1 MRETPFNSV
10 LTVAGREI
18 GRGRPCFVVA
28 EIGVNHNGDMDLA
41 KREIDAAVAA
51 SADAVKFQ
59 SYRVEEF
66 LFNRS
71 LTFTYISRGRQ
82 VTEPQYDLFKRCE
95 LTTEALTELK
105 RHCDE
110 RGVIFQST
118 PMSPQGVR
126 DLLDLGAP
134 ILKNGSDSL
143 NHLPLI
149 RAMGESGLPTV
160 ISTGMATIADVDE
173 AVRAFR
179 ATGNCNLVLLHCVSA
194 YPTPVAETNLA
205 RIPSLAQV
213 FGCPVG
219 FSDHTQGHLA
229 AALSVTFSACLVEK
243 HFTLDHDLPGPDH
256 WFSVT
261 PAELKA
267 LVKSVRDAEAMIGTA
282 ALGPTHSEGEGRREY
297 RLSCVAAS
305 DLPQGHR
312 LSIEDIVFG
321 RPGHGMS
328 PAQACLLS
336 GRVLRQGVRKGHVFV
351 LEDLV

>member
-1 MRETPFNSV
+1 MREAPFNSV
-10 LTVAGREI
+10 VKVAGREI
-18 GRGRPCFVVA
+18 GLGRPCFVVA
-28 EIGVNHNGDMDLA
+28 EIGINHNGDMDLA

-51 SADAVKFQ
+51 GADAVKFQ

-66 LFNRS
+66 LSNRN
-71 LTFTYISRGRQ
+71 LTFTYTSQGQ
-82 VTEPQYDLFKRCE
+82 LVTEPQYDLFKRCE

-105 RHCDE
+105 RYCDK
-110 RGVIFQST
+110 RRVIFQST

-126 DLLDLGAP
+126 DLVDIGAP
-134 ILKNGSDSL
+134 MLKNGSDAL

-149 RAMGESGLPTV
+149 RAMGESRLPTI
-160 ISTGMATIADVDE
+160 ISTGMATIADIDE
-173 AVRAFR
+173 AVRAFS
-179 ATGNCNLVLLHCVSA
+179 ATGNRNLVLLHCISA
-194 YPTPVAETNLA
+194 YPTPVVETNLA

-219 FSDHTQGHLA
+219 FSDHTQGDLA
-229 AALSVTFSACLVEK
+229 AALSVAFGACLVEK

-261 PAELKA
+261 PIELQA
-267 LVKSVRDAEAMIGTA
+267 LVKSIRDAEAMIGTA
-282 ALGPTHSEGEGRREY
+282 ALGPTPSEREGRREY

-305 DLPQGHR
+305 DLRQGHR
-312 LSIEDIVFG
+312 LSTVDIAFG
-321 RPGHGMS
+321 RPGHGVS

-336 GRVLRQGVRKGHVFV
+336 GRVLRQDVQQGHVFV